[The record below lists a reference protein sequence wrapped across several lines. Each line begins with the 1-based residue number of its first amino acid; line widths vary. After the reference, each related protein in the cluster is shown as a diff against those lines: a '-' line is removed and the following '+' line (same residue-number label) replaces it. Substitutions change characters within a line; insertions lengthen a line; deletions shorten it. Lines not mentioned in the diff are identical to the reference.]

1 MRILSID
8 VGIKNLAYCL
18 FELNDGK
25 SVILDWGIVNIA
37 EGETFVC
44 LEKMCD
50 KPAKFKKG
58 DQCYCLKH
66 SKKVNAPT
74 MKPAFIKKLKIG
86 QLREIAD
93 NYQIPNETMLKKSEL
108 MTLVMDYM
116 KTHCLEEIASVNA
129 SKADLIGIGFIIKQ
143 KFDAIFSQIDRVVIE
158 NQISP
163 IANRMKTIQGMI
175 AQYFIMTGV
184 KCIEFV
190 SASNKLKGCA
200 KTNSYKERKQMGIK
214 TCLEQLT
221 DGYTDQLEYFDAH
234 KKQDDLADAFLQG
247 VWYFKNY
254 DLVHATKKN

>member
-1 MRILSID
+1 MRLLSID

-18 FELNDGK
+18 FDAEGSA
-25 SVILDWGIVNIA
+25 SVILDWDSINIS
-37 EGETFVC
+37 EGEKFVC
-44 LEKMCD
+44 TVTDKNGLCD

-66 SKKVNAPT
+66 SKKVDAPT
-74 MKPAFIKKLKIG
+74 MKPAFIKKQKIG
-86 QLREIAD
+86 RLREIAD
-93 NYQIPNETMLKKSEL
+93 KYHIPNDKSLKKSD
-108 MTLVMDYM
+108 LVSLVADYM
-116 KTHCLEEIASVNA
+116 NQHSLEEIGTVNA
-129 SKADLIGIGFIIKQ
+129 SKADLVGIGFIIKQ
-143 KFDAIFSQIDRVVIE
+143 KFDVLFSQSAIERVIIE

-184 KCIEFV
+184 KSVEFV
-190 SASNKLKGCA
+190 SASNKLKGCE

-221 DGYTDQLEYFDAH
+221 DGYTDQLEYFDTH

-247 VWYFKNY
+247 VWYLKNC
-254 DLVHATKKN
+254 